1 MNKAARRQTRKID
14 RRPWRATVANRTT
27 QKSQKSSPKA
37 EIPEILQSRRSIAPP
52 ARAEPLSSQFSVTQE
67 KISKLLG
74 KITVIIRVVFACFV
88 VDWMESARSGLLWN
102 LSRFDRCRIRF
113 FGHVDVSRFCQLLR
127 TYFPNFEET
136 NQEDKIPRHS

>member
-1 MNKAARRQTRKID
+1 MSRTGLLRFDHKKLHNKGMNKAARRQTRKID

-88 VDWMESARSGLLWN
+88 VDWMESARSDCCGIYLGLTDVE
-102 LSRFDRCRIRF
+102 FDF
-113 FGHVDVSRFCQLLR
+113 LV
-127 TYFPNFEET
+127 T
-136 NQEDKIPRHS
+136 